1 MHMTAILIAGGSF
14 AALVTIGAWLRWA
27 VGPVTGAYRIGVDMG
42 GMLKAKNDKDAA
54 APQKPGRAL
63 EAVLAWLM
71 PLRAARI
78 IHEERE
84 DMQLLIRALAYAT
97 SGSTGP
103 VLRERPN
110 GSAWYDRPLP
120 VAALAALLRPAR
132 VVRKL
137 RSNEEA
143 LVYMIDAM
151 LAQER
156 KHQEAGQLVASSK

>member
-1 MHMTAILIAGGSF
+1 
-14 AALVTIGAWLRWA
+14 
-27 VGPVTGAYRIGVDMG
+27 
-42 GMLKAKNDKDAA
+42 MLKAKKDAA
-54 APQKPGRAL
+54 PPRKPGRAP

-78 IHEERE
+78 IREERE
-84 DMQLLIRALAYAT
+84 EKQLLIRTLACAT

-103 VLRERPN
+103 VMRERPD
-110 GSAWYDRPLP
+110 GSDWYDRPLP

-132 VVRKL
+132 AVRKL

-143 LVYMIDAM
+143 LVYTIDAM

-156 KHQEAGQLVASSK
+156 KYQEAGQLAASSK